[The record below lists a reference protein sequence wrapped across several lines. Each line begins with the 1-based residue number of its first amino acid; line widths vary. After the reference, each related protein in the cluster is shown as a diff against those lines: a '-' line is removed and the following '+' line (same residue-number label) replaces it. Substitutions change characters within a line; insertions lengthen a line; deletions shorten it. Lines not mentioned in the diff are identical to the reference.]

1 VTWNA
6 VATVVLENKS
16 KMLYKQSETILVE
29 LLQKVMSFLRTPRG
43 TFFES
48 LVTCQSIP
56 GLFGEEIIN
65 VSANI
70 GPGQSS

>member
-1 VTWNA
+1 
-6 VATVVLENKS
+6 
-16 KMLYKQSETILVE
+16 
-29 LLQKVMSFLRTPRG
+29 MSFLRTPRG

-56 GLFGEEIIN
+56 GLFGEEFIN

-70 GPGQSS
+70 GPGQSSWILKDSGLVYGV